1 MSGWIYCITNSLY
14 KIDNIYKLGYTTNK
28 QTPELVKQHLIQ
40 RYGTYFPDVECID
53 LFEVKQP
60 IQAEKQLFELLKDY
74 KYNNEIYK
82 ADYEITIKPQLEAIK
97 QQYCCNNKRIITE
110 QEKQKY
116 QKKIS
121 KKINNFVKHLFQ
133 IQNYMMTNL
142 CLNKFNK
149 YNSQIISNMY
159 NCLSTYNFQCFPVQD
174 KKMMKFYKNNLITHI
189 SCHIQQFDYNDLELL
204 SLIEYVVNLV

>member
-14 KIDNIYKLGYTTNK
+14 KMDDMYKLGYTSNK

-74 KYNNEIYK
+74 KHHNEIYK

-97 QQYCCNNKRIITE
+97 QQYCCNNERILTE

-116 QKKIS
+116 KTKIS
-121 KKINNFVKHLFQ
+121 KKINNFVKHVFQ
-133 IQNYMMTNL
+133 IQNYIMTNIS
-142 CLNKFNK
+142 KFNT
-149 YNSQIISNMY
+149 YNLPIIN
-159 NCLSTYNFQCFPVQD
+159 NTHTCLSSYNGQCFPIQD
-174 KKMMKFYKNNLITHI
+174 KKIMKFHKNSLITNI
-189 SCHIQQFDYNDLELL
+189 SYHIQQFDYNDLEVV
-204 SLIEYVVNLV
+204 SFIEYVVNLV

>member
-14 KIDNIYKLGYTTNK
+14 KIDDMYKLGYTSNK

-74 KYNNEIYK
+74 KHNNEIYK
-82 ADYEITIKPQLEAIK
+82 ADYEITIKPQLDAIK

-116 QKKIS
+116 KIKIS
-121 KKINNFVKHLFQ
+121 KKIDNFVKHLFQ
-133 IQNYMMTNL
+133 IQNYIMTNDY
-142 CLNKFNK
+142 KFNK
-149 YNSQIISNMY
+149 YNSQLTSNIY
-159 NCLSTYNFQCFPVQD
+159 NCLSHYNSQCFPIQN
-174 KKMMKFYKNNLITHI
+174 KKMMKFYKNILITNI
-189 SCHIQQFDYNDLELL
+189 SCHIQQFNYNDLELL
-204 SLIEYVVNLV
+204 YLIEYVLNLV

>member
-14 KIDNIYKLGYTTNK
+14 KIDDMYKLGYTSNK
-28 QTPELVKQHLIQ
+28 QTPQLVKQHLIQ

-60 IQAEKQLFELLKDY
+60 IQAEKQLFEFLKDY
-74 KYNNEIYK
+74 KHNNEIYK

-97 QQYCCNNKRIITE
+97 KLYCCNNERIITE

-116 QKKIS
+116 KTKIS

-133 IQNYMMTNL
+133 IQNYIMTNIS
-142 CLNKFNK
+142 KFNK
-149 YNSQIISNMY
+149 HNSQLIGNTY
-159 NCLSTYNFQCFPVQD
+159 NCLSYYNGQCYPVQD
-174 KKMMKFYKNNLITHI
+174 KKNMNLIKKNFITNI

-204 SLIEYVVNLV
+204 SFIEYVINLV